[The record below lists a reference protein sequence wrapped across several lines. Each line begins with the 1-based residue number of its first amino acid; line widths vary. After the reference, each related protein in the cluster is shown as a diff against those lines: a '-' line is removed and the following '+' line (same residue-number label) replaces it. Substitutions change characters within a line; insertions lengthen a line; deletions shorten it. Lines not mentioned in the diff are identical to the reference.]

1 MFVITGILS
10 FGIIGYIPYLTNVIP
25 SFPNPSPITT
35 ECNRHE
41 MLPDHDY
48 RRGVHLTDESW
59 SCNCKEPWQQYD
71 FEGKLVTAFSE
82 LLERGAPDLCDSYC
96 GKEDIKMGDGYLA
109 LPTLIHRGPG
119 NASSSAE
126 PRYMLF
132 FTLRPQYANATSSAA
147 HYHKYNPD
155 LQIHAGKFIV
165 FFCGCVWGQMCAY
178 LVFINDLII

>member
-1 MFVITGILS
+1 MLISYPILFSIT
-10 FGIIGYIPYLTNVIP
+10 PP
-25 SFPNPSPITT
+25 TT
-35 ECNRHE
+35 TDCKHNE

-59 SCNCKEPWQQYD
+59 SCNCKEPWKPYD

-96 GKEDIKMGDGYLA
+96 GKEDTKMGDGYLA

-132 FTLRPQYANATSSAA
+132 FTLRPQYANATSLAA
-147 HYHKYNPD
+147 NYHRYNVD
-155 LQIHAGKFIV
+155 LQIHAGKLSL
-165 FFCGCVWGQMCAY
+165 CVWVVVSSCTSCVRILCAY
-178 LVFINDLII
+178 LVFINDLTIFSP

>member
-1 MFVITGILS
+1 MFTLLTLS
-10 FGIIGYIPYLTNVIP
+10 P
-25 SFPNPSPITT
+25 PSPIHHQPQT
-35 ECNRHE
+35 ECNRNE
-41 MLPDHDY
+41 MLPDHEY

-59 SCNCKEPWQQYD
+59 SCNCKEPWKPYD

-96 GKEDIKMGDGYLA
+96 GKEDTKMGDGYLA

-132 FTLRPQYANATSSAA
+132 FTLRPQYANTTTLAA
-147 HYHKYNPD
+147 HYHKYNVD
-155 LQIHAGKFIV
+155 LQIHAGKSI
-165 FFCGCVWGQMCAY
+165 
-178 LVFINDLII
+178 